1 MLHHWVIKWN
11 WASLLWLISPLLFL
25 LWEDQQ
31 EHYTAWE
38 EEEGFLFLLLPSAY
52 TIITEGHSNESIHI
66 FIHSVILSNLSNIYN
81 IKVRPYKNTHL
92 KSESPL
98 LVVEMTSLVF
108 LYLFLSVWMKNLL
121 FVSGKENNLKF
132 VSMSL
137 KSFQDICYAD
147 GDRFLSNWWTPC
159 GVRCNICR
167 FHIAFTPDFRK
178 RGLS

>member
-1 MLHHWVIKWN
+1 MKLSIIIVIN
-11 WASLLWLISPLLFL
+11 FTFALLSVGRSAR
-25 LWEDQQ
+25 EGM
-31 EHYTAWE
+31 HYTAWE

-52 TIITEGHSNESIHI
+52 TIITKAHSDESIHI

-81 IKVRPYKNTHL
+81 IKVRRCKNTLL

-108 LYLFLSVWMKNLL
+108 IYLFIVICLNEKP
-121 FVSGKENNLKF
+121 VSCFRKRKGKF

-137 KSFQDICYAD
+137 RSFQDICYAD
-147 GDRFLSNWWTPC
+147 GDRFLRNCWTPC

>member
-1 MLHHWVIKWN
+1 MKLSIIIVIN
-11 WASLLWLISPLLFL
+11 FTFALLSVGRSAR
-25 LWEDQQ
+25 EGM
-31 EHYTAWE
+31 HYTAWE

-52 TIITEGHSNESIHI
+52 TIITEGHSDESIHI

-81 IKVRPYKNTHL
+81 IKVRWCKNTLL

-108 LYLFLSVWMKNLL
+108 IHLFIYLFLSVWMKNLL

-132 VSMSL
+132 VSVSL
-137 KSFQDICYAD
+137 RSFQDICYAD
-147 GDRFLSNWWTPC
+147 GDRFLRNCWTPC